1 MTTKM
6 SLVALARQELAKAR
20 AASNGRSATTVH
32 GGHER
37 VLRQTLIA
45 LRAGHQLDEH
55 ESPGEAT
62 VQVIEGRIRLRAASD
77 EWAGMTGDLLVV
89 PNERHSLAADED
101 AVVLLT
107 VAKTH

>member
-6 SLVALARQELAKAR
+6 SLLATARNELDRAR
-20 AASNGRSATTVH
+20 ASAGGRSATTLY

-37 VLRQTLIA
+37 TLRQTLIA
-45 LRAGHQLDEH
+45 LCGGEELEEH

-62 VQVIEGRIRLRAASD
+62 LYVVSGRVRLTSGEV
-77 EWAGMTGDLLVV
+77 EWVGMSGDLLVI
-89 PNERHSLAADED
+89 PEARHALAAAED

-107 VAKTH
+107 VAKPR